1 MIATGR
7 AKKSCLIPRI
17 LSVLGGTVISKT
29 HPVNGKLVSEISKRG
44 THRFVYSESLTQPLC
59 HRRKTWKSVSLLEWI
74 LGTPSKLTQTPRRLE
89 TVWLR
94 VDQRQLR
101 GQLGTS
107 SELHWMGNE
116 KRGRCWNQ
124 GQKDI
129 KDNSN
134 RGWAQLA
141 APILTGARI
150 QLGLGEGGG
159 RALPYKKSQSGSF
172 SCADQCNFP
181 TGLLWW

>member
-116 KRGRCWNQ
+116 KRGEVLESRAKRHQ
-124 GQKDI
+124 GQLQQRLGPASSSHPHRCQ
-129 KDNSN
+129 N
-134 RGWAQLA
+134 
-141 APILTGARI
+141 TT
-150 QLGLGEGGG
+150 GLGEGGG

-172 SCADQCNFP
+172 SCAHQCNFP